1 MRMQQGQRLQPGRT
15 IVCSINTAIRSWPT
29 GEASFIFLVMMPVPD
44 SEFILEQE
52 TGERAQAAKQQG
64 IGSNPITVHEN
75 YADKN
80 IARARAFLINP
91 STNEW
96 MDVATGTCIVL
107 RDENAKKDCLSI
119 AIQNEP
125 PEPGMEQSSFN
136 GAGRL
141 NEANAGT
148 IGFRTAFGRDQDVTL
163 QQGTTSN
170 TVTL

>member
-1 MRMQQGQRLQPGRT
+1 MANRGKRH
-15 IVCSINTAIRSWPT
+15 
-29 GEASFIFLVMMPVPD
+29 SFSFVMMPVPD

-52 TGERAQAAKQQG
+52 EWHRPKQP
-64 IGSNPITVHEN
+64 SNKALGATTITMHEN
-75 YADKN
+75 IADKN

-107 RDENAKKDCLSI
+107 RDENARKDCLSI
-119 AIQNEP
+119 AIQSEP

-136 GAGRL
+136 GADRL